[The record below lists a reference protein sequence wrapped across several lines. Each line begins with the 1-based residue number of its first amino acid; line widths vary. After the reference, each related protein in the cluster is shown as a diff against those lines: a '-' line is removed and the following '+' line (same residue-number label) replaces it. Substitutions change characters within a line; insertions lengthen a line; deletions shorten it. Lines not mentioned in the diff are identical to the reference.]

1 MVNIQGQL
9 SFVGAQMMLFTRPID
24 IQTGE
29 YTSQYS
35 AEEWKELMLAR
46 QEEFKE
52 VRRSAESNLANWLDD
67 NSDAEVTRAY
77 YLDGQLTAVFGTD
90 NANVSNGINYNY
102 EYTTAKNDGERRGLT
117 GDKLNEYVEN
127 RIETALKSKYGNRLE
142 VRKGPAGTMG
152 TVGDYR
158 EELFGGERWPS
169 IENIPQITDIDW
181 NAPSPKEAGT
191 WTGPIKLNTSLFL
204 EMREHA

>member
-1 MVNIQGQL
+1 MVNIQGQF

-24 IQTGE
+24 NQTGE
-29 YTSQYS
+29 YTSEYS

-52 VRRSAESNLANWLDD
+52 VRRFAENNLANWLDD
-67 NSDAEVTRAY
+67 NSDTEVTRAY
-77 YLDGQLTAVFGTD
+77 YLDGQLTAVFGPD
-90 NANVSNGINYNY
+90 NANVSNGIDYSL
-102 EYTTAKNDGERRGLT
+102 EYKLAKNDGERRGLT

-127 RIETALKSKYGNRLE
+127 RIENALKSKYGNRLE

-169 IENIPQITDIDW
+169 IENIPQRTDIDW

>member
-90 NANVSNGINYNY
+90 NANVSNGINYSFDY
-102 EYTTAKNDGERRGLT
+102 RLAKDDGERRGLT

-169 IENIPQITDIDW
+169 IENIPQITEFDW

>member
-9 SFVGAQMMLFTRPID
+9 SLAGTRMMILTRPID
-24 IQTGE
+24 NQTGE
-29 YTSQYS
+29 YTSEYS
-35 AEEWKELMLAR
+35 VEEWKELMLAR

-52 VRRSAESNLANWLDD
+52 VRRFAENNLANWLDD
-67 NSDAEVTRAY
+67 NSDTEVTRAY
-77 YLDGQLTAVFGTD
+77 YLDGQLTAVFGPD
-90 NANVSNGINYNY
+90 NANVSNGIDYSF
-102 EYTTAKNDGERRGLT
+102 EYRLAKDDGERRGLT

-127 RIETALKSKYGNRLE
+127 RIENALKSKYGNRLE

-152 TVGDYR
+152 TVADYR

-169 IENIPQITDIDW
+169 IENIPQLTDIDW

-191 WTGPIKLNTSLFL
+191 WTGPLKLNTSLFL

>member
-90 NANVSNGINYNY
+90 NANVSNGINYSFDY
-102 EYTTAKNDGERRGLT
+102 RLAKDDGERRGLT

>member
-9 SFVGAQMMLFTRPID
+9 SFAGTRMMIFTRPID
-24 IQTGE
+24 KQTGE
-29 YTSQYS
+29 YTSEYS
-35 AEEWKELMLAR
+35 VEEWKELMLAR

-52 VRRSAESNLANWLDD
+52 VRRFAENNLANWLDD
-67 NSDAEVTRAY
+67 NSDTEVTRAY
-77 YLDGQLTAVFGTD
+77 YLDGQLTAVFGPD
-90 NANVSNGINYNY
+90 NANVSNGIDYSL
-102 EYTTAKNDGERRGLT
+102 EYKLAKNDGERRGLT

-127 RIETALKSKYGNRLE
+127 RIENALKSKYGNRLE